1 MRCLPVGLIIGAVT
15 VLAACQPTAPVVD
28 KATANLI
35 AIRYDAYGST
45 PTLTPQALDLAIEHC
60 KKQRLFANYRGAT
73 VPNPLATTEV
83 HTFVCERVK
92 TDDNAVIIAQNQQ
105 YAASS
110 QAASSAVDAF
120 FEGYNANLNA
130 NRRTYTSCSTI
141 GFQTNCT
148 SY

>member
-1 MRCLPVGLIIGAVT
+1 MRSLTVGTIGLGLSL
-15 VLAACQPTAPVVD
+15 LAACQPTTPIVE

-45 PTLTPQALDLAIEHC
+45 PTLTPQALDLAISHC
-60 KKQRLFANYRGAT
+60 KKQGLFANYRGVT
-73 VPNPLATTEV
+73 VPNPLGATEV

-92 TDDNAVIIAQNQQ
+92 TDDNAVIISQNQQ

-110 QAASSAVDAF
+110 GAASGAVDAF
-120 FEGYNANLNA
+120 FEGYNAKQP
-130 NRRTYTSCSTI
+130 TYTSCSTI